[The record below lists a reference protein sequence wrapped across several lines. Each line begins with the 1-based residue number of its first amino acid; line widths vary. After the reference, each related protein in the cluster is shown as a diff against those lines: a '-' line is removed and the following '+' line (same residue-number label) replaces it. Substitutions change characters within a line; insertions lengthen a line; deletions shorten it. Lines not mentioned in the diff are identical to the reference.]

1 MTSNSLRSA
10 RVRPRSLPLVF
21 PTRVSTRVGAT
32 LVGATL
38 LLAAACAK
46 PAKPAKTTV
55 PVTVTLSELG
65 DAPYQVTANGIV
77 EPLQSVAVQSQVG
90 GVLTAV
96 KFKEGDEVQ
105 AGQILFEIDPI
116 PYRAALQ
123 QAQAVLA
130 RDEAQFANAQRDAD
144 RYAALAKRDF
154 VTRSQADQAMANATA
169 LKAVVDADKA
179 SLATAQFNLDNAS
192 IRAPV
197 AGKTGA
203 LFVRQGNLVR
213 PNATAPLVQIN
224 QIHPILVRFAVPE
237 KELQL
242 VQQYS
247 RAGAS
252 LRATTRPSQDAAA
265 SVGVASVGVLSF
277 VDNGVDTT
285 TGTVTL
291 KARFPNDDNRLWP
304 GQFMPVTLDLFV
316 ERGAVLVPS
325 VAVQTGQEGLFVWIL
340 DEAGK
345 AQLRPVKV
353 ARAVGEK
360 SVIASG
366 LSAGE
371 RVVVDGQ
378 SRLTVGAT
386 ADIKT
391 PGADAKSVG
400 KSDAKSAGKAG
411 GKATAPADGR
421 GGRNAP

>member
-105 AGQILFEIDPI
+105 AGQILFEIDPV